1 MHAIYAA
8 NIPAGGAVE
17 GAEIQDPVWNTTF
30 DKPNFSQWLFTLR
43 VKVENVNDEE
53 RVKTS
58 VLRITPVNCGAEV
71 DALQEAI
78 SQYS

>member
-1 MHAIYAA
+1 MHAVYAA
-8 NIPAGGAVE
+8 SIPAGGAVE
-17 GAEIQDPVWNTTF
+17 GAEIQDPIWNSTF

-78 SQYS
+78 AQYS